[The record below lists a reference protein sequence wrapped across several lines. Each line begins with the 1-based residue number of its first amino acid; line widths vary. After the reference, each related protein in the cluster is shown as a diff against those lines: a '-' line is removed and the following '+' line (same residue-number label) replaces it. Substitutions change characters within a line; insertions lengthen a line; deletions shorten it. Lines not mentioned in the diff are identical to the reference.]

1 MAQSNNSL
9 VVLNTNVTYTSVTDA
24 LAPTDDTVS
33 PNVVHNVVSGTV
45 TFSGPSG
52 CYPVLV
58 NGLPLVVP
66 QGFPLSVTYLP
77 VTGAL
82 PSTGCNVTAQ
92 ALSVA
97 STGAVVQL
105 GDSSVSAAMSLGY
118 TGMTIPYGGT
128 GAVVTTGQMTGF
140 SQDGIAPV
148 VGTKYAYVY
157 HNSPTALTGSLQ
169 VVVHSVN

>member
-33 PNVVHNVVSGTV
+33 PNIVHNVVSGTV
-45 TFSGPSG
+45 TFSGASG

-82 PSTGCNVTAQ
+82 PSAACDVTAQ

-97 STGAVVQL
+97 STGGPAIQF
-105 GDSSVSAAMSLGY
+105 GTPSVSAAMSLGY
-118 TGMTIPYGGT
+118 TGMTIPYTGT
-128 GAVVTTGQMTGF
+128 AVTTSQMTGF
-140 SQDGIAPV
+140 SQEGIAPV

-157 HNSPTALTGSLQ
+157 HDSPTTVTGSLQ
-169 VVVHSVN
+169 VVIHSVN